1 LSDTYYYGLV
11 IYIFGAFICF
21 CKISFWEKLPYV
33 RIPIAVTT
41 VFHPHRARFDEFLEL
56 INTLMLSTTHNIVQ
70 INKDTLSDIQTYLQ
84 NAKENI
90 DFFSLNLNCSRKNYN
105 SGIIILNMFLFR
117 TLKQTHI
124 YNN

>member
-1 LSDTYYYGLV
+1 
-11 IYIFGAFICF
+11 
-21 CKISFWEKLPYV
+21 
-33 RIPIAVTT
+33 
-41 VFHPHRARFDEFLEL
+41 
-56 INTLMLSTTHNIVQ
+56 MLSTTHNIVQ